1 MKLFPIARRLAASPF
16 LAVAILFV
24 LCCEIFLSP
33 VISMAQDAGSF
44 PGPVAPLGSSS
55 GPLTGQ
61 SPSGMGVYQLSPPS
75 SQPSRQAPQSGQSS
89 FPAQLPSRGAGSF
102 PCPAGFTPIS
112 TAQYLQSSPYRA
124 QQSQSGSSGSPAPTT
139 TDGQAG
145 PSPGT
150 GTQQTQS
157 SPFGSTQSPQM
168 PSGYTSLGGAM
179 MQGLTGQV
187 GGQQGSGGGSVSP
200 FGTLQTPQPS
210 QQSFQLTPS
219 ISRAVPGQFP
229 APSFPG
235 IDCVPSEPLSP
246 IEASFE
252 RQVPLELSAQ
262 VRQFGYTI
270 FATAAG
276 ASAFAAPAGTFAFAT
291 SAGSFASI
299 EDIPVG
305 PSYVLGVGDEMTIYI
320 WGRVESVLPM
330 KVDRNG
336 EIFIPSIG
344 KLRVWGLSFEKAEEL
359 IRDHLARVFTGFRT
373 SITLGRLRT
382 IRVYVVGEVAQPG
395 AYNLSSLST
404 LTHALFAAGGP
415 TKQGTLRRITLQ
427 RDGRPVAEFDF
438 YDFLMRGDKS
448 KDVRLEP
455 DDTIF
460 IPPIGPVAA
469 TIGDVKRPAIY
480 EIKGE
485 TRAAD
490 LLTMA
495 GGAAPGGYL
504 LRVQLQRF
512 EGNATRI
519 VKDFNLADFYQ
530 RGAAEANPSLQDGDL
545 LRVFPVDSRVYNVV
559 LLEGFI
565 RRPGYYEFRPGLRV
579 ADLLP
584 RNELLPEAFVNRA
597 EVVRLKVDQSTEVI
611 PFSIKDAWAGNPEAN
626 IELRPLDRVVI
637 GSEFRPG
644 SSVQIAGQVRRP
656 GRYAI
661 SEGERLSS
669 LVERAGGF
677 MPEAFPK
684 GAVFTRES
692 VRQNE
697 QVQLD
702 KFIQFMDQT
711 LLAETAAYAGGEYG
725 AGNLAAAQTLRQSLL
740 RSLASALTLG
750 RLSIQLE
757 PADRL
762 RGTPND
768 ILLEDGDFLTVPQ
781 YPTSVTVLGAV
792 RNSAAVLYKPDET
805 INYYIGRAGGVRQ
818 EGDVSQAYILKPDG
832 SAIFSFAKMRK
843 VDAGDAVV
851 VPLSLEAK
859 IRWAPFIKDLVTIIA
874 QASVPIGVVWGLMRQ

>member
-1 MKLFPIARRLAASPF
+1 MQALA
-16 LAVAILFV
+16 
-24 LCCEIFLSP
+24 
-33 VISMAQDAGSF
+33 
-44 PGPVAPLGSSS
+44 
-55 GPLTGQ
+55 
-61 SPSGMGVYQLSPPS
+61 
-75 SQPSRQAPQSGQSS
+75 
-89 FPAQLPSRGAGSF
+89 
-102 PCPAGFTPIS
+102 
-112 TAQYLQSSPYRA
+112 
-124 QQSQSGSSGSPAPTT
+124 
-139 TDGQAG
+139 
-145 PSPGT
+145 
-150 GTQQTQS
+150 
-157 SPFGSTQSPQM
+157 
-168 PSGYTSLGGAM
+168 
-179 MQGLTGQV
+179 GQV
-187 GGQQGSGGGSVSP
+187 GAQQGSQMTSGQQGAEGGSVSP
-200 FGTLQTPQPS
+200 FGALQTPQTS
-210 QQSFQLTPS
+210 QQSFRRTPPA
-219 ISRAVPGQFP
+219 SRAVPGQFP
-229 APSFPG
+229 APGFPG

-252 RQVPLELSAQ
+252 KQVPLELSAQ

-270 FATAAG
+270 FA
-276 ASAFAAPAGTFAFAT
+276 APAGA
-291 SAGSFASI
+291 FASI

-320 WGRVESVLPM
+320 WGRVESVLPV

-359 IRDHLARVFTGFRT
+359 IRDQLARVFTGFGT

-427 RDGRPVAEFDF
+427 RGGRRVAEFDF

-448 KDVRLEP
+448 KDVRLES

-460 IPPIGPVAA
+460 IPPIGPMAA
-469 TIGDVKRPAIY
+469 TLGDVKRPAIY
-480 EIKGE
+480 EIKEE

-490 LLTMA
+490 LLSMA

-512 EGNATRI
+512 ERNATRV
-519 VKDFNLADFYQ
+519 VKDFDLADFYQ
-530 RGAAEANPSLQDGDL
+530 RGAAEANPPIQDGDV
-545 LRVFPVDSRVYNVV
+545 LRVFPVDSRLYNVV
-559 LLEGFI
+559 MLEGFI
-565 RRPGYYEFRPGLRV
+565 RHPGYYELRPGLRV
-579 ADLLP
+579 ADLLS
-584 RNELLPEAFVNRA
+584 RNELLPEAFVDRA

-611 PFSIKDAWAGNPEAN
+611 PFSITDAWAGKPEAN
-626 IELRPLDRVVI
+626 IELRSLDRVVI

-644 SSVQIAGQVRRP
+644 SSVRIAGQVRRP

-669 LVERAGGF
+669 LIERAGGF

-697 QVQLD
+697 QAQVD
-702 KFIQFMDQT
+702 KFIQYMDQT

-725 AGNLAAAQTLRQSLL
+725 VGNLAGAQVLRQSLL
-740 RSLASALTLG
+740 RSLSSALTLG

-768 ILLEDGDFLTVPQ
+768 ILLEDGDSLTVPQ
-781 YPTSVTVLGAV
+781 FPTSITVIGAV
-792 RNSAAVLYKPDET
+792 RNSTAVLYKPDET
-805 INYYIGRAGGVRQ
+805 IDYYIGRAGGVRQ

-859 IRWAPFIKDLVTIIA
+859 IRWAPFIKDLVTIIG
-874 QASVPIGVVWGLMRQ
+874 QASIPIGVIWGIMRQ

>member
-1 MKLFPIARRLAASPF
+1 M
-16 LAVAILFV
+16 
-24 LCCEIFLSP
+24 
-33 VISMAQDAGSF
+33 
-44 PGPVAPLGSSS
+44 
-55 GPLTGQ
+55 
-61 SPSGMGVYQLSPPS
+61 
-75 SQPSRQAPQSGQSS
+75 
-89 FPAQLPSRGAGSF
+89 
-102 PCPAGFTPIS
+102 
-112 TAQYLQSSPYRA
+112 
-124 QQSQSGSSGSPAPTT
+124 
-139 TDGQAG
+139 
-145 PSPGT
+145 
-150 GTQQTQS
+150 
-157 SPFGSTQSPQM
+157 
-168 PSGYTSLGGAM
+168 
-179 MQGLTGQV
+179 
-187 GGQQGSGGGSVSP
+187 
-200 FGTLQTPQPS
+200 
-210 QQSFQLTPS
+210 
-219 ISRAVPGQFP
+219 
-229 APSFPG
+229 
-235 IDCVPSEPLSP
+235 
-246 IEASFE
+246 
-252 RQVPLELSAQ
+252 PLELSAQ

-270 FATAAG
+270 FA
-276 ASAFAAPAGTFAFAT
+276 APAGA
-291 SAGSFASI
+291 FASI

-305 PSYVLGVGDEMTIYI
+305 PSYVLGVGDELTIYI
-320 WGRVESVLPM
+320 WGRVESVLPV

-336 EIFIPSIG
+336 EIFIPSVG

-359 IRDHLARVFTGFRT
+359 IRDHLARVFAGFGT

-395 AYNLSSLST
+395 AYNISSLST

-427 RDGRPVAEFDF
+427 RGGRRVAEFDF

-448 KDVRLEP
+448 KDVRLES
-455 DDTIF
+455 DDTVF
-460 IPPIGPVAA
+460 IPPIGPVAT

-480 EIKGE
+480 EINGE

-504 LRVQLQRF
+504 PRVQLQRF

-519 VKDFNLADFYQ
+519 VKDFSLADFYQ
-530 RGAAEANPSLQDGDL
+530 RGLAEANPSVQDGDL
-545 LRVFPVDSRVYNVV
+545 LRVFPVDSRLYNVV
-559 LLEGFI
+559 MLEGFI
-565 RRPGYYEFRPGLRV
+565 RRPGYYELRPGLRV

-584 RNELLPEAFVNRA
+584 RNELLPEAFMDRA
-597 EVVRLKVDQSTEVI
+597 EVVRLKADQSTEVI
-611 PFSIKDAWAGNPEAN
+611 PFSIKDAWAGKPEAN
-626 IELRPLDRVVI
+626 LELQSLDRVVI

-661 SEGERLSS
+661 AEGERLSS

-692 VRQNE
+692 VRKNE
-697 QVQLD
+697 QVQLE
-702 KFIQFMDQT
+702 KFIQSMDQT

-725 AGNLAAAQTLRQSLL
+725 AGNLAGAQTLRQSLL
-740 RSLASALTLG
+740 RSLSSALTLG

-768 ILLEDGDFLTVPQ
+768 ILLEDGDSLTVPQ
-781 YPTSVTVLGAV
+781 YPTSITVIGAV

-805 INYYIGRAGGVRQ
+805 IDYYIGRAGGVRQ
-818 EGDVSQAYILKPDG
+818 EGDASQAYILKPDG

-874 QASVPIGVVWGLMRQ
+874 QASIPIGVIWGIMKQ

>member
-1 MKLFPIARRLAASPF
+1 
-16 LAVAILFV
+16 
-24 LCCEIFLSP
+24 
-33 VISMAQDAGSF
+33 
-44 PGPVAPLGSSS
+44 
-55 GPLTGQ
+55 
-61 SPSGMGVYQLSPPS
+61 
-75 SQPSRQAPQSGQSS
+75 
-89 FPAQLPSRGAGSF
+89 
-102 PCPAGFTPIS
+102 
-112 TAQYLQSSPYRA
+112 
-124 QQSQSGSSGSPAPTT
+124 
-139 TDGQAG
+139 
-145 PSPGT
+145 
-150 GTQQTQS
+150 
-157 SPFGSTQSPQM
+157 
-168 PSGYTSLGGAM
+168 
-179 MQGLTGQV
+179 
-187 GGQQGSGGGSVSP
+187 
-200 FGTLQTPQPS
+200 
-210 QQSFQLTPS
+210 PS
-219 ISRAVPGQFP
+219 IFRAVPGQFT
-229 APSFPG
+229 APGFPG

-252 RQVPLELSAQ
+252 KQVPLEFSAQ

-270 FATAAG
+270 FAAPAG
-276 ASAFAAPAGTFAFAT
+276 TSSFAAPAGTSTYAAQVGA
-291 SAGSFASI
+291 SAYTAPAGTFASI

-305 PSYVLGVGDEMTIYI
+305 PSYVLGVGDELTIYI
-320 WGRVESVLPM
+320 WGRVENILPM

-336 EIFIPSIG
+336 EIFIPRVG

-359 IRDHLARVFTGFRT
+359 IRDHLARVFTGFQT

-415 TKQGTLRRITLQ
+415 TKQGTLRRIALQ
-427 RDGRPVAEFDF
+427 RDGRRLAEFDF

-448 KDVRLEP
+448 KDVRLES

-460 IPPIGPVAA
+460 VPPIGPVAA
-469 TIGDVKRPAIY
+469 TIGNVKRPAIY
-480 EIKGE
+480 EITGE

-495 GGAAPGGYL
+495 GGVAPGGYL
-504 LRVQLQRF
+504 PRVQLQRF
-512 EGNATRI
+512 EANATRI

-530 RGAAEANPSLQDGDL
+530 RAAAEANPSIQDGDL
-545 LRVFPVDSRVYNVV
+545 LRVFPVESRLYNVV
-559 LLEGFI
+559 SLEGFV

-584 RNELLPEAFVNRA
+584 RSELLLEAFVDRA
-597 EVVRLKVDQSTEVI
+597 EVVRLKGDQSVEVI
-611 PFSIKDAWAGNPEAN
+611 PFSIKDAWTGKPEAN
-626 IELRPLDRVVI
+626 LELRPLDRVVV
-637 GSEFRPG
+637 GSEYRPG
-644 SSVQIAGQVRRP
+644 SSVLVTGQVRRP
-656 GRYAI
+656 GRYSL

-697 QVQLD
+697 RIQLE
-702 KFIQFMDQT
+702 KFIQSMDQT
-711 LLAETAAYAGGEYG
+711 LLAENAAYAGGEYG
-725 AGNLAAAQTLRQSLL
+725 AANLTAANTIRQSLL
-740 RSLASALTLG
+740 RSLSSALTLG

-762 RGTPND
+762 RGMPDD
-768 ILLEDGDFLTVPQ
+768 ILLEDGDSLTVPQ
-781 YPTSVTVLGAV
+781 YPTSVTVIGGV

-805 INYYIGRAGGVRQ
+805 IDYYIGRAGGVRP

-832 SAIFSFAKMRK
+832 SAIYSFAKMRK

-859 IRWAPFIKDLVTIIA
+859 MRWGPFIKDLVTILA
-874 QASVPIGVVWGLMRQ
+874 QAAVPIGVVWGMMR

>member
-1 MKLFPIARRLAASPF
+1 MKFFPIARRLAASRF
-16 LAVAILFV
+16 LAVAMLFV
-24 LCCEIFLSP
+24 LCSEIFLSP
-33 VISMAQDAGSF
+33 VISMAQDAGAL
-44 PGPVAPLGSSS
+44 PGPFAPLGSSP

-61 SPSGMGVYQLSPPS
+61 SPFGTGVYQLLPPP
-75 SQPSRQAPQSGQSS
+75 SQPSRQAPQSGQSA
-89 FPAQLPSRGAGSF
+89 FPAQPSSKGAASF

-112 TAQYLQSSPYRA
+112 TAQYLQAPYGT
-124 QQSQSGSSGSPAPTT
+124 QQFQSGVFGAAPTT
-139 TDGQAG
+139 SGGQAG
-145 PSPGT
+145 PSSGT
-150 GTQQTQS
+150 GNQQTQS
-157 SPFGSTQSPQM
+157 SPFGSIQSPQM
-168 PSGYTSLGGAM
+168 PPGYVTSGGPT
-179 MQGLTGQV
+179 MQALAGQV
-187 GGQQGSGGGSVSP
+187 GGQQGGQQGQQMTSSGIPGQQGSEGGSVSP
-200 FGTLQTPQPS
+200 FGALQTPQTS
-210 QQSFQLTPS
+210 QQSFQRTPS
-219 ISRAVPGQFP
+219 TSRAVPGQFP
-229 APSFPG
+229 APGFPG

-252 RQVPLELSAQ
+252 KQAPLELSAQ

-270 FATAAG
+270 FAAP
-276 ASAFAAPAGTFAFAT
+276 ASA
-291 SAGSFASI
+291 FASI

-320 WGRVESVLPM
+320 WGRVESVLPV

-344 KLRVWGLSFEKAEEL
+344 KLKVWGLSFEKAEES
-359 IRDHLARVFTGFRT
+359 IRDHLARVFTGFGT

-395 AYNLSSLST
+395 AYNISSLST

-427 RDGRPVAEFDF
+427 RDGRRVAEFDF

-448 KDVRLEP
+448 KDVRLES

-469 TIGDVKRPAIY
+469 ALGDVKRPAIY

-485 TRAAD
+485 ARAAD

-519 VKDFNLADFYQ
+519 AKDFNLTDFYQ
-530 RGAAEANPSLQDGDL
+530 RGAAEGNPSLQDGDL
-545 LRVFPVDSRVYNVV
+545 LRVFPVDSRLYNVV
-559 LLEGFI
+559 MLEGFI
-565 RRPGYYEFRPGLRV
+565 RRPGYYELRPGLRV

-584 RNELLPEAFVNRA
+584 RNELLPEAFVDRA

-611 PFSIKDAWAGNPEAN
+611 PFSIMDAWAGKPEAN
-626 IELRPLDRVVI
+626 LELRPLDRVVV

-661 SEGERLSS
+661 SKGERLSS

-684 GAVFTRES
+684 GAVFTRETL
-692 VRQNE
+692 RQNE
-697 QVQLD
+697 RLQLD
-702 KFIQFMDQT
+702 KFIQTMDQT
-711 LLAETAAYAGGEYG
+711 ILAETASYAGGEYG
-725 AGNLAAAQTLRQSLL
+725 AGNLAAAQAFHQSLL
-740 RSLASALTLG
+740 RSLSNSLTLG
-750 RLSIQLE
+750 RLSVQLE

-762 RGTPND
+762 RGTPDD

-781 YPTSVTVLGAV
+781 YPTSVTIIGAV

-805 INYYIGRAGGVRQ
+805 IDYYIGRAGGVMQ
-818 EGDVSQAYILKPDG
+818 GGDLSQAYILKPDG

-859 IRWAPFIKDLVTIIA
+859 IRWAPFIKDLVGTLA
-874 QASVPIGVVWGLMRQ
+874 QAAIPIGVIWGIMKK

>member
-1 MKLFPIARRLAASPF
+1 
-16 LAVAILFV
+16 
-24 LCCEIFLSP
+24 
-33 VISMAQDAGSF
+33 
-44 PGPVAPLGSSS
+44 
-55 GPLTGQ
+55 
-61 SPSGMGVYQLSPPS
+61 
-75 SQPSRQAPQSGQSS
+75 
-89 FPAQLPSRGAGSF
+89 
-102 PCPAGFTPIS
+102 
-112 TAQYLQSSPYRA
+112 
-124 QQSQSGSSGSPAPTT
+124 
-139 TDGQAG
+139 
-145 PSPGT
+145 
-150 GTQQTQS
+150 
-157 SPFGSTQSPQM
+157 
-168 PSGYTSLGGAM
+168 M
-179 MQGLTGQV
+179 MQALAGQM
-187 GGQQGSGGGSVSP
+187 GGQQGQQMTSSGMPGQQGSEGGSVSP
-200 FGTLQTPQPS
+200 FGTLQTPQTS
-210 QQSFQLTPS
+210 QQSFQRTPS
-219 ISRAVPGQFP
+219 ISRSVPGQFT
-229 APSFPG
+229 APGFPG
-235 IDCVPSEPLSP
+235 IYCVPSEPLSP

-252 RQVPLELSAQ
+252 KQVPVELSAQ

-270 FATAAG
+270 FAAPAG
-276 ASAFAAPAGTFAFAT
+276 ASAGQAGPSSGTETQQTQPEFAAPAGA
-291 SAGSFASI
+291 FASI
-299 EDIPVG
+299 QDIPVG

-359 IRDHLARVFTGFRT
+359 IRDHLARVYSGFRT

-404 LTHALFAAGGP
+404 LTHALFASGGP

-427 RDGRPVAEFDF
+427 RDGRRLTEFDF

-448 KDVRLEP
+448 KDVRLES

-469 TIGDVKRPAIY
+469 ALGDVKRPAIY

-519 VKDFNLADFYQ
+519 VKDFSLADFYQ
-530 RGAAEANPSLQDGDL
+530 RGVAEANPSLQDGDL
-545 LRVFPVDSRVYNVV
+545 LRVFPIDSRVYNVV
-559 LLEGFI
+559 FIEGFV
-565 RRPGYYEFRPGLRV
+565 RHPGYYEFRPGLRV

-584 RNELLPEAFVNRA
+584 RNELLPEAFVDRA

-611 PFSIKDAWAGNPEAN
+611 PFSIKDAWAGKPEAN
-626 IELRPLDRVVI
+626 LELHPLDRVVI

-669 LVERAGGF
+669 LLERAGGF

-684 GAVFTRES
+684 GAVFTRET

-697 QVQLD
+697 RIQME
-702 KFIQFMDQT
+702 KFIQTMDQT
-711 LLAETAAYAGGEYG
+711 LLAEEAAYAGGEYG
-725 AGNLAAAQTLRQSLL
+725 VGNLATANTLRQSLL
-740 RSLASALTLG
+740 RSLASTLTIG

-781 YPTSVTVLGAV
+781 YPTSITVIGAV

-805 INYYIGRAGGVRQ
+805 IDYYIGRAGGVRQ
-818 EGDVSQAYILKPDG
+818 EGDVRQAYILKPDG

-851 VPLSLEAK
+851 VPLSMEAK
-859 IRWAPFIKDLVTIIA
+859 VRWAPFIKDLVTIVA
-874 QASVPIGVVWGLMRQ
+874 QAAIPIGVIWGMMRQ

>member
-1 MKLFPIARRLAASPF
+1 M
-16 LAVAILFV
+16 
-24 LCCEIFLSP
+24 
-33 VISMAQDAGSF
+33 
-44 PGPVAPLGSSS
+44 
-55 GPLTGQ
+55 
-61 SPSGMGVYQLSPPS
+61 
-75 SQPSRQAPQSGQSS
+75 
-89 FPAQLPSRGAGSF
+89 
-102 PCPAGFTPIS
+102 
-112 TAQYLQSSPYRA
+112 
-124 QQSQSGSSGSPAPTT
+124 
-139 TDGQAG
+139 
-145 PSPGT
+145 
-150 GTQQTQS
+150 
-157 SPFGSTQSPQM
+157 
-168 PSGYTSLGGAM
+168 
-179 MQGLTGQV
+179 
-187 GGQQGSGGGSVSP
+187 
-200 FGTLQTPQPS
+200 
-210 QQSFQLTPS
+210 
-219 ISRAVPGQFP
+219 
-229 APSFPG
+229 
-235 IDCVPSEPLSP
+235 
-246 IEASFE
+246 
-252 RQVPLELSAQ
+252 PLELSAQ

-270 FATAAG
+270 FAAPAG
-276 ASAFAAPAGTFAFAT
+276 ASVFAAPAGA
-291 SAGSFASI
+291 FASI

-305 PSYVLGVGDEMTIYI
+305 PSYVLGVGDEITIYL

-336 EIFIPSIG
+336 EIYIPTIG
-344 KLRVWGLSFEKAEEL
+344 KLSVWGLSFEKAEEL
-359 IRDHLARVFTGFRT
+359 IRDHLARVYTGFRT

-427 RDGRPVAEFDF
+427 RDGRRLAEFDF

-448 KDVRLEP
+448 KDVRLES

-469 TIGDVKRPAIY
+469 ALGDVKRPAIY

-485 TRAAD
+485 TRATD

-504 LRVQLQRF
+504 PRVQLQRF
-512 EGNATRI
+512 EGNTTRL

-545 LRVFPVDSRVYNVV
+545 LRLFPVDFRVYNVV
-559 LLEGFI
+559 MLEGFI
-565 RRPGYYEFRPGLRV
+565 RHPGYYEFRPGLRV

-584 RNELLPEAFVNRA
+584 RDELLPEAFQDRA
-597 EVVRLKVDQSTEVI
+597 EIVRLKVDQSTEVI
-611 PFSIKDAWAGNPEAN
+611 PFSLKDVWAGKPEAN
-626 IELRPLDRVVI
+626 LELRPLDRVVI

-644 SSVQIAGQVRRP
+644 SSVQIVGQVRRP

-697 QVQLD
+697 QVQLE
-702 KFIQFMDQT
+702 KFIRTMDQT
-711 LLAETAAYAGGEYG
+711 LLAETAAYTGGEYG
-725 AGNLAAAQTLRQSLL
+725 AGNLTAANTLRQTLL
-740 RSLASALTLG
+740 RSLSSALTLG

-768 ILLEDGDFLTVPQ
+768 ILLEDGDSLTVPQ
-781 YPTSVTVLGAV
+781 YPTSVTVIGAV

-805 INYYIGRAGGVRQ
+805 IDYYIGRAGGVRQ

-859 IRWAPFIKDLVTIIA
+859 TRWAPFIKDLVTIIA
-874 QASVPIGVVWGLMRQ
+874 QAAIPIGVIWGVMRRP

>member
-1 MKLFPIARRLAASPF
+1 MKLFPIARRMAASHF

-24 LCCEIFLSP
+24 FCSEIFLSP
-33 VISMAQDAGSF
+33 VISMAQDVGAL
-44 PGPVAPLGSSS
+44 PGPLAPLGSSS
-55 GPLTGQ
+55 GRLTGQ
-61 SPSGMGVYQLSPPS
+61 SPSGVGVNQLSPPAI
-75 SQPSRQAPQSGQSS
+75 QPSQQAPQSGQSA
-89 FPAQLPSRGAGSF
+89 FPAQLPSKGAASF
-102 PCPAGFTPIS
+102 PCPAGFTPIP
-112 TAQYLQSSPYRA
+112 TAKK
-124 QQSQSGSSGSPAPTT
+124 GSE
-139 TDGQAG
+139 
-145 PSPGT
+145 
-150 GTQQTQS
+150 
-157 SPFGSTQSPQM
+157 
-168 PSGYTSLGGAM
+168 
-179 MQGLTGQV
+179 
-187 GGQQGSGGGSVSP
+187 GGSVLP
-200 FGTLQTPQPS
+200 LALQTPQTS
-210 QQSFQLTPS
+210 QQS
-219 ISRAVPGQFP
+219 SRAVPGQFP
-229 APSFPG
+229 APGFPE

-252 RQVPLELSAQ
+252 KQVPLGLSAQ

-270 FATAAG
+270 FA
-276 ASAFAAPAGTFAFAT
+276 APAGA
-291 SAGSFASI
+291 FASI

-305 PSYVLGVGDEMTIYI
+305 PSYVLGVGDELTIYI
-320 WGRVESVLPM
+320 WGQLENILPM

-336 EIFIPSIG
+336 EIFIPRVG

-359 IRDHLARVFTGFRT
+359 IHDHLARVFTGFQT

-395 AYNLSSLST
+395 AYNISSLST

-415 TKQGTLRRITLQ
+415 TKQGTLRRITLH
-427 RDGRPVAEFDF
+427 RGGRPVAEFDF

-448 KDVRLEP
+448 KDIRLES

-519 VKDFNLADFYQ
+519 VKDFDLADFYQ

-545 LRVFPVDSRVYNVV
+545 LRVFPVDSRLYNVV
-559 LLEGFI
+559 MVEGFI
-565 RRPGYYEFRPGLRV
+565 RHPGNYELRPGMRV

-584 RNELLPEAFVNRA
+584 RNELLPEAFLDRA

-611 PFSIKDAWAGNPEAN
+611 PFSIKDAWAGKSEAN
-626 IELRPLDRVVI
+626 IELLPLDRVVI
-637 GSEFRPG
+637 SSEFRPG
-644 SSVQIAGQVRRP
+644 WSVQITGQVRRP

-661 SEGERLSS
+661 SEGEHLSS

-697 QVQLD
+697 RIQVE
-702 KFIQFMDQT
+702 KFIQSMNQA
-711 LLAETAAYAGGEYG
+711 LLADTISYTGGEYG
-725 AGNLAAAQTLRQSLL
+725 AGNLAEANTLRESLL
-740 RSLASALTLG
+740 RSLSSALTLG

-768 ILLEDGDFLTVPQ
+768 ILLEDGDSLTVPQ
-781 YPTSVTVLGAV
+781 YPTSVTVIGAV

-805 INYYIGRAGGVRQ
+805 IDYYIGRAGGVRQ

-851 VPLSLEAK
+851 VPLSMEAK
-859 IRWAPFIKDLVTIIA
+859 IRWVPFIKDLVTIFA
-874 QASVPIGVVWGLMRQ
+874 QASIPIGVVWGLMRQ